1 MALQIF
7 AAAPVEQS
15 WHISRISRGQGKHWV
30 MQGCT
35 FLLLPRRTRNKG
47 HCCRKSRHKAPRNS
61 SLPLY
66 FLELVGTQAQA
77 KAVLRLFLF
86 KSHISKEKC
95 FNPLHLM
102 EGQGWNSAGKH
113 DLSHLSLFDS
123 QSPSIRQLAG
133 SNHWKLLLTPS
144 VHLHPLIVRSSACGC
159 LFKSI
164 PFCTNQSSFSYYHY
178 ALIPIPF
185 WTVPACCPV

>member
-1 MALQIF
+1 MILSSFTTFLQILPGGCAPSLLACPETAPSQLEGPFSMALQIF

-30 MQGCT
+30 MQGCA
-35 FLLLPRRTRNKG
+35 FLLLPRCTRNKG
-47 HCCRKSRHKAPRNS
+47 HCCRKRRHKAPRNS
-61 SLPLY
+61 SLPLH

-113 DLSHLSLFDS
+113 DLSHLSL
-123 QSPSIRQLAG
+123 
-133 SNHWKLLLTPS
+133 
-144 VHLHPLIVRSSACGC
+144 
-159 LFKSI
+159 
-164 PFCTNQSSFSYYHY
+164 SF
-178 ALIPIPF
+178 
-185 WTVPACCPV
+185 